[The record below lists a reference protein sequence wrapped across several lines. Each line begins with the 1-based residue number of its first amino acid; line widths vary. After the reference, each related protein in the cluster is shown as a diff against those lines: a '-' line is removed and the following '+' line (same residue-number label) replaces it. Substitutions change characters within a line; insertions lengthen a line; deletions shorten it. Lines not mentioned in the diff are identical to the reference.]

1 MIKINNQ
8 KAYDTYTMP
17 LLEDLLVSWGSLE
30 SVLSKWVRLVE
41 GFFPSKWGLCQDNSL
56 SPELAVIAM
65 KIFSKLLYF
74 C

>member
-30 SVLSKWVRLVE
+30 SVLSKW
-41 GFFPSKWGLCQDNSL
+41 GLCQDNSL